1 MLNASH
7 HLSAQS
13 KHIDQRCEFSTRD
26 VRRGYLMKLSTF
38 TAPNNSFSLINVR
51 VFWRVCSEF
60 VSFLYPFLQKRYRGT
75 DPRIAKKK
83 KKNEIQ
89 EGDSKG
95 QISRLHF
102 HRKRIAL
109 GCFPDKPLLKCAES
123 PPKNKGK
130 KYKCQYPMD
139 CYYLLLSLH
148 LKSKC

>member
-1 MLNASH
+1 MS
-7 HLSAQS
+7 
-13 KHIDQRCEFSTRD
+13 EFS
-26 VRRGYLMKLSTF
+26 G
-38 TAPNNSFSLINVR
+38 
-51 VFWRVCSEF
+51 EF
-60 VSFLYPFLQKRYRGT
+60 AVNLFLFCIHSCKKGIAAWIQELQ
-75 DPRIAKKK
+75 KKK
-83 KKNEIQ
+83 KKEIQ